1 MSATRILFS
10 PHRSALSGLSRMLQG
25 AAYRNARY
33 FILVDANTF
42 THCLPPLVAAVP
54 PLQEAEFIELPVGE
68 AAKELSI
75 AEQVWLS
82 LLESGADTHSVIVNL
97 GGGSVSDIGGFV
109 AAGYQRGIRYINI
122 PTTLL
127 AMVDAA
133 IGGKTAVNLQG
144 VKNQVGFFYPPAAVC
159 IAPRFLDTLPEAER
173 LNGRFE
179 LLKCQLLGGDSLSD
193 IPWDT
198 PLQEA
203 VAPSLIGD
211 CARFKAAVCRNDL
224 RDKGVRRML
233 NFGHTFGHALE
244 SFMAQKGTPIAHG
257 VAVAWGMWFELQLS
271 VRKVGCD
278 VALLHRYEQLVRGTF
293 SVPQLTLRDT
303 ESILSFMRHDKKN
316 ADGTIRCV
324 LLKEPGCPVI
334 DVPLDEM
341 EIRDVLLKKLPD

>member
-10 PHRSALSGLSRMLQG
+10 PQRSALTSLSRMLQG

-68 AAKELSI
+68 ATKELSI
-75 AEQVWLS
+75 AEQVWTS
-82 LLESGADTHSVIVNL
+82 LLESGADADSVIVNL
-97 GGGSVSDIGGFV
+97 GGGSVSDLGGFV
-109 AAGYQRGIRYINI
+109 AAGYQRGIRYINV

-144 VKNQVGFFYPPAAVC
+144 VKNKVGFFYPPVAVC
-159 IAPRFLDTLPEAER
+159 IEPCFLDTLPEAEW
-173 LNGRFE
+173 LSGRFE

-198 PLQEA
+198 PLQESA
-203 VAPSLIGD
+203 VSSLIGD
-211 CARFKAAVCRNDL
+211 CARFKAAVCRNDP
-224 RDKGVRRML
+224 RDKGLRRML

-244 SFMAQKGTPIAHG
+244 SFMAQRATPIPHG

-271 VRKVGCD
+271 VRRVGCD
-278 VALLHRYEQLVRGTF
+278 EALLHRYGQLVRGTF

-303 ESILSFMRHDKKN
+303 ESILPFMRHDKKN
-316 ADGTIRCV
+316 ADGTVRCV

-341 EIRDVLLKKLPD
+341 EIRDVLLKKILD